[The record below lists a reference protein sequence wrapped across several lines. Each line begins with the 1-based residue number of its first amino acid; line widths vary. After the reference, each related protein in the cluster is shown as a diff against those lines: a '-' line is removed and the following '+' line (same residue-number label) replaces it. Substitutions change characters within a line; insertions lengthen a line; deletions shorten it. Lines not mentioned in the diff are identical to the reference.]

1 MGRNFSK
8 KPETTEK
15 RSKKAI
21 SGQNFSKTE
30 KKIRRIE
37 KILKYRFVETFEA
50 PTSAI
55 ADFCLGC
62 PRSKSSKA
70 KNPRTSR
77 ILANSVSIA
86 PSRIEVS
93 NNNRTQGS
101 ILRFILVARRDVS
114 RVCLEHHH
122 MSTQPQKVLMVGQ
135 FRDIASEENKIHHQ
149 MLSLMNILYS
159 IVSVREK
166 FGLHKNPFLTVC
178 KQHLP
183 ELELAS
189 YSSEEQNQ
197 KIKDYFAPNFQ
208 MDVTQ
213 RKKFTLKFVRML
225 TFFLERFN
233 LKRKELV
240 KVLKQVSLEN
250 MNDKLFGS
258 SGKYSQAESSS
269 NLKLLETGSKRRY
282 VSCSVDDGV
291 WAVGETAI
299 KRYDPVGRLGVS
311 GDSVFVQV
319 CNGEKWTNEQI
330 FSPTFIDVCI
340 KNQVEHVYEA
350 CNEKIA

>member
-1 MGRNFSK
+1 MGKNMEILRIEADFDREIIKIENFIENDNSNYQQGMILELKYLTELMKDSDDTNLSAFENRVFSLFTNAICEKFNGRNTVFDR
-8 KPETTEK
+8 PINENVLVYVLRQFREK
-15 RSKKAI
+15 E
-21 SGQNFSKTE
+21 KT
-30 KKIRRIE
+30 
-37 KILKYRFVETFEA
+37 
-50 PTSAI
+50 
-55 ADFCLGC
+55 
-62 PRSKSSKA
+62 
-70 KNPRTSR
+70 N
-77 ILANSVSIA
+77 
-86 PSRIEVS
+86 
-93 NNNRTQGS
+93 
-101 ILRFILVARRDVS
+101 
-114 RVCLEHHH
+114 
-122 MSTQPQKVLMVGQ
+122 VLMVGQ

-149 MLSLMNILYS
+149 MLSLMNMLYS
-159 IVSVREK
+159 TVSVREK

-183 ELELAS
+183 DLELAS

-197 KIKDYFAPNFQ
+197 KIKDYFAPNLQ

-340 KNQVEHVYEA
+340 TNQVEHVYQA

>member
-1 MGRNFSK
+1 MGKNMEILRIEADFDREIVKIENLIENDNSNYQQGMILEMKYLTEMMKDSDDTNLSAYENRVFTLFTNAICEKFNGRNTVFDR
-8 KPETTEK
+8 PINENVLVYVLRQFREK
-15 RSKKAI
+15 EKANI
-21 SGQNFSKTE
+21 
-30 KKIRRIE
+30 
-37 KILKYRFVETFEA
+37 
-50 PTSAI
+50 
-55 ADFCLGC
+55 
-62 PRSKSSKA
+62 
-70 KNPRTSR
+70 
-77 ILANSVSIA
+77 
-86 PSRIEVS
+86 
-93 NNNRTQGS
+93 
-101 ILRFILVARRDVS
+101 
-114 RVCLEHHH
+114 
-122 MSTQPQKVLMVGQ
+122 LMVGQ

-159 IVSVREK
+159 TVSVREK

-189 YSSEEQNQ
+189 YSAEEQNQ
-197 KIKDYFAPNFQ
+197 RIKDYFAPNLQ
-208 MDVTQ
+208 MEVTQ

-282 VSCSVDDGV
+282 VSCSVEDEV

-330 FSPTFIDVCI
+330 FSPTFIDVFI
-340 KNQVEHVYEA
+340 TNQIEHVYQA
-350 CNEKIA
+350 CDEKIA

>member
-1 MGRNFSK
+1 MGKNMEILRIEADFDREILKIENLIENDNSNYQQGMILEMKYLTEMMKDSDDTNLSAFENRVFSLFTNAICEKFNGRNTVFDR
-8 KPETTEK
+8 PINENVLVYVLRQFREK
-15 RSKKAI
+15 E
-21 SGQNFSKTE
+21 KT
-30 KKIRRIE
+30 
-37 KILKYRFVETFEA
+37 
-50 PTSAI
+50 
-55 ADFCLGC
+55 
-62 PRSKSSKA
+62 
-70 KNPRTSR
+70 N
-77 ILANSVSIA
+77 
-86 PSRIEVS
+86 
-93 NNNRTQGS
+93 
-101 ILRFILVARRDVS
+101 
-114 RVCLEHHH
+114 
-122 MSTQPQKVLMVGQ
+122 VLMVGQ

-149 MLSLMNILYS
+149 MLSLMNMLYS
-159 IVSVREK
+159 TVSVREK

-183 ELELAS
+183 DLELAS

-197 KIKDYFAPNFQ
+197 KIKDYFAPNLQ

-340 KNQVEHVYEA
+340 KNQVEHVYQA